1 MLAEFSVTPIGKG
14 TSVGEWIAR
23 CLDLVDRSGLPYRLG
38 PMGTTVEGDLD
49 RVLDL
54 IKRCHESVLADC
66 DRVST
71 LIKID
76 DRKGATGRIESK
88 VADVERRLGRR
99 LRT

>member
-14 TSVGEWIAR
+14 TSVGEWVAR

-49 RVLDL
+49 EVLGL
-54 IKRCHESVLADC
+54 IKRCHEAVLADC

-71 LIKID
+71 LIKVD
-76 DRKGATGRIESK
+76 DRKGAKGRIESK
-88 VADVERRLGRR
+88 VADVERRLGRA

>member
-14 TSVGEWIAR
+14 TSVGEWVAR

-49 RVLDL
+49 EVLDL
-54 IKRCHESVLADC
+54 IKRCHEAVLADC

-71 LIKID
+71 LIKVD
-76 DRKGATGRIESK
+76 DRKGAKGRIESK
-88 VADVERRLGRR
+88 VADVERRLGRA